1 MKKIT
6 FIGLGVMGFPMAGH
20 LSKEG
25 FKVSVYNRSEEKS
38 KLWIKNYVGTVS
50 TSIKEAVSD
59 SDIVFSCVGN
69 DTDLREI
76 TLGRDKAFSSMKPGS
91 VFIDHTTTS
100 SDIAVEL
107 SKKAK
112 KLNIDFLDAP
122 VSGGE
127 AGAIKGELT
136 VMIGGEHSIFE
147 KIKSIIAAYAKNIT
161 LIGGPGKG
169 QIAKMVNQICI
180 AGLVQA
186 LSEAISFSEKSG
198 LDTKKVLDAISQGA
212 AGSWQLSNRGETMV
226 DRKFD
231 FGFAVKLM
239 RKDLGI
245 CLDHAGKNNI
255 SLPITSIVNQFYAE
269 VERNGGSKFDTSS
282 LLTRFDCK
290 DST

>member
-25 FKVSVYNRSEEKS
+25 YNVTVYNRSEEKS
-38 KLWIKNYVGTVS
+38 KLWIKNNIGTYS

-76 TLGRDKAFSSMKPGS
+76 TLGTDKAFSSMKPGS

-100 SDIAVEL
+100 SDIAIEL

-112 KLNIDFLDAP
+112 ELNIHFLDAP

-127 AGAIKGELT
+127 VGAVNGELT
-136 VMIGGEHSIFE
+136 VMIGGENSIFE

-169 QIAKMVNQICI
+169 QLAKMVNQICI
-180 AGLVQA
+180 AGLIQA

-198 LDTKKVLDAISQGA
+198 LDTKK
-212 AGSWQLSNRGETMV
+212 
-226 DRKFD
+226 F
-231 FGFAVKLM
+231 
-239 RKDLGI
+239 
-245 CLDHAGKNNI
+245 
-255 SLPITSIVNQFYAE
+255 
-269 VERNGGSKFDTSS
+269 
-282 LLTRFDCK
+282 
-290 DST
+290 

>member
-20 LSKEG
+20 LSNQG
-25 FKVSVYNRSEEKS
+25 YKVTVYNRSEEKS
-38 KLWIKNYVGTVS
+38 KLWIKKYAGNYS
-50 TSIKEAVSD
+50 TSVSEAVAD

-69 DTDLREI
+69 DSDLRDI
-76 TLGRDKAFSSMKPGS
+76 TLGHDKAFSGMKAGS
-91 VFIDHTTTS
+91 VFVDHTTTS
-100 SDIAVEL
+100 SDIAIEL
-107 SKKAK
+107 SEIAK
-112 KLNIDFLDAP
+112 KYNIHFLDAP

-127 AGAIKGELT
+127 VGALKGELT
-136 VMIGGEHSIFE
+136 VMIGGENLIFDR
-147 KIKSIIAAYAKNIT
+147 INSIIRAYAKNIT

-169 QIAKMVNQICI
+169 QLAKMVNQICI
-180 AGLVQA
+180 AGLIQA

-198 LDTKKVLDAISQGA
+198 LDTKKVLGAISQGA
-212 AGSWQLSNRGETMV
+212 AGSWQLTNRGETMV

-245 CLDHAGKNNI
+245 CLDHASNNDI

-269 VERNGGSKFDTSS
+269 VQRNGGSKFDTSS
-282 LLTRFDCK
+282 LLTRFD
-290 DST
+290 S

>member
-25 FKVSVYNRSEEKS
+25 YKVTVYNRSEEKS
-38 KLWIKNYVGTVS
+38 KLWIKNNIGTYS

-76 TLGRDKAFSSMKPGS
+76 TLGTDKAFSSMKPGS

-112 KLNIDFLDAP
+112 ELNVDFLDAP

-127 AGAIKGELT
+127 VGAVKGELT
-136 VMIGGEHSIFE
+136 VMIGGENSIFE

-180 AGLVQA
+180 AGLIQA

-198 LDTKKVLDAISQGA
+198 LDTKKVLSAISQGA

-269 VERNGGSKFDTSS
+269 IQRNGGSKFDTSS
-282 LLTRFDCK
+282 LLTRFDN
-290 DST
+290 

>member
-25 FKVSVYNRSEEKS
+25 YKVTVYNRSEEKS
-38 KLWIKNYVGTVS
+38 KLWVKNHLGTYS
-50 TSIKEAVSD
+50 TSIKDAVSD

-69 DTDLREI
+69 DTDLRDI
-76 TLGRDKAFSSMKPGS
+76 TLGTDKAFSSMKPGS

-112 KLNIDFLDAP
+112 ELNIHFLDAP

-127 AGAIKGELT
+127 VGAVKGELT
-136 VMIGGEHSIFE
+136 VMIGGENAIFE
-147 KIKSIIAAYAKNIT
+147 KIKLIIATYAKNIT

-231 FGFAVKLM
+231 FGFSVKLM
-239 RKDLGI
+239 RKDLDI
-245 CLDHAGKNNI
+245 CLDHAGKNNV

-269 VERNGGSKFDTSS
+269 VQRNGGSKFDTSS
-282 LLTRFDCK
+282 LLTRFDN
-290 DST
+290 

>member
-25 FKVSVYNRSEEKS
+25 YNVTVYNRSEEKS
-38 KLWIKNYVGTVS
+38 KLWIKNHVGSYS

-59 SDIVFSCVGN
+59 SDFVFSCVGN

-76 TLGRDKAFSSMKPGS
+76 TLGTNKAFSSMKPGS

-107 SKKAK
+107 SEKAK
-112 KLNIDFLDAP
+112 ELNINFLDAP

-127 AGAIKGELT
+127 VGAVKGELT
-136 VMIGGEHSIFE
+136 VMIGGENSIFE

-180 AGLVQA
+180 AGLIQA

-245 CLDHAGKNNI
+245 CLDHAGNNNI

-269 VERNGGSKFDTSS
+269 IQRNGGSKFDTSS
-282 LLTRFDCK
+282 LLTRFDN
-290 DST
+290 